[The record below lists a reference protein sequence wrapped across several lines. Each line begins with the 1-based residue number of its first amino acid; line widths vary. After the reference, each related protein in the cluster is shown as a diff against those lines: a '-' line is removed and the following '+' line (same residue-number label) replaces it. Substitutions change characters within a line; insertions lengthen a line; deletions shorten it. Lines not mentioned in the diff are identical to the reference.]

1 MTKTISAFERDF
13 LEDFQST
20 FKLDRR
26 LFAADVRVNLAYCSA
41 LFHAGILTR
50 SESERIK
57 NGLQT
62 IEKRAGYDNNYFG
75 QAKSG
80 NIHQFIENK
89 LLQLVGE
96 SAKKISLGRSVSEQT
111 QTSLRIWLRERI
123 FTLSNAIKN
132 LQREILRIAENHA
145 DEVAITKD
153 KKPVFWAEWYLDYFV
168 VWRRDRERL
177 DEVWRRVNIFRK
189 PLIEAGE
196 LNEEIDFDEIA
207 RDLEFEGIVE
217 NRSDAAAFEF
227 IFALEFVNV
236 CTIIMLHLARL
247 AEDLRM
253 LTKADIGIELGGMEA
268 VLEIIGGKTSRVF
281 SRQNV
286 LQMILREFHSERLLS
301 EIIEAAFDSYDT
313 TFACLNA
320 MQSVLRD
327 LDFAAE
333 KSVSEDGNEKI
344 RVALQN
350 VRRQLE
356 FDE

>member
-1 MTKTISAFERDF
+1 MTKTESAFDRNF
-13 LEDFQST
+13 LEDFLST
-20 FKLDRR
+20 FKLDQR
-26 LFAADVRVNLAYCSA
+26 LFAADVRVNLAYCDA

-50 SESERIK
+50 AESERIK

-62 IEKRAGYDNNYFG
+62 ILKRADYDHDYFSK
-75 QAKSG
+75 AKSG
-80 NIHQFIENK
+80 NVHQFVENR

-96 SAKKISLGRSVSEQT
+96 SAKKINLGRTVREQT
-111 QTSLRIWLRERI
+111 QTSLRIWLREKI
-123 FTLSNAIKN
+123 VILSKSIKN

-145 DEVAITKD
+145 DEVTVTKN
-153 KKPVFWAEWYLDYFV
+153 KKPVFWAEWYLNYFV

-189 PLIEAGE
+189 PSIEADE
-196 LNEEIDFDEIA
+196 LAEEIDFDEIA

-217 NRSDAAAFEF
+217 NRADAALEF

-236 CTIIMLHLARL
+236 CAIIMLHLARL
-247 AEDLRM
+247 AEDLI
-253 LTKADIGIELGGMEA
+253 LLASADSQIELGGKVA

-281 SRQNV
+281 SRQNA
-286 LQMILREFHSERLLS
+286 LQLILREFHSEHLLS
-301 EIIEAAFDSYDT
+301 ELIEAVFDTNDS

-327 LDFAAE
+327 LDFEAE
-333 KSVSEDGNEKI
+333 KAASEEDHEKI
-344 RVALQN
+344 QIALEN
-350 VRRQLE
+350 ARRELN

>member
-1 MTKTISAFERDF
+1 MTKTESAFDRNF

-20 FKLDRR
+20 FRLDQR
-26 LFAADVRVNLAYCSA
+26 LFAADVRVNLAYCDA

-50 SESERIK
+50 PESERIK

-62 IEKRAGYDNNYFG
+62 ILKRADYDNNYFG

-80 NIHQFIENK
+80 NVHQFVETK

-96 SAKKISLGRSVSEQT
+96 SAKKINLGRSVREQT
-111 QTSLRIWLRERI
+111 QTSLRIWLREKI
-123 FTLSNAIKN
+123 FTLSGAIKN

-145 DEVAITKD
+145 DEVAMTKD
-153 KKPVFWAEWYLDYFV
+153 KKPVFWAEWYLNYFV

-189 PLIEAGE
+189 PLIEADE
-196 LNEEIDFDEIA
+196 LAEEIDFDEIA
-207 RDLEFEGIVE
+207 RILEFEGIVE
-217 NRSDAAAFEF
+217 NRSDAALEF

-236 CTIIMLHLARL
+236 CAIIMLNLARL
-247 AEDLRM
+247 AEDLS
-253 LTKADIGIELGGMEA
+253 LLAKADSQIDLGGKEA

-281 SRQNV
+281 SRQNA
-286 LQMILREFHSERLLS
+286 LQLTLREFHSSRLLS
-301 EIIEAAFDSYDT
+301 EIIEAVFDSYDS

-327 LDFAAE
+327 LDFESE
-333 KSVSEDGNEKI
+333 KATSVEDNEKI
-344 RVALQN
+344 RVALEN
-350 VRRQLE
+350 ARRELE
-356 FDE
+356 FEE